1 MASIPDN
8 QTPNAPKKG
17 STSSRRS
24 SNTRRMDKRSAEALR
39 VSSSAS
45 LLRPTVGERD
55 LSFFDVVSI
64 LERQAWIIV
73 LATVAATALACY
85 MFVNQEKRYAARSS
99 VYIPATNSMS
109 LLSGVERGGSV
120 MQNMRGDSIETHALI
135 FKSYQILYQTWKKI
149 VEDPE
154 KRKLMRTVNPNDPKI
169 ENGGEHLAVAS
180 LVRMISV
187 SVGGS
192 QRDFKD
198 ANTITVSC
206 EALDP
211 YEAAMIVNTVV
222 EQYQAYFTEKYNR
235 TNDEVRKAIE
245 DSRTSLKVEIE
256 EKRKDLFEFIKTSQ
270 ITFIGSEENNPL
282 LTSLIKMSENLVNID
297 FQLLKLENRLES
309 LETSIAGR
317 EIDELKEEEIIALMS
332 GGEGDAVLE
341 TLISTARGSAD
352 AETYRVASAVTFGE
366 NTLQTRITELNMRLV
381 EAQKQYSSDHPQVK
395 SLKQQIADLERQVE
409 DNRAKTE
416 SETGKIGVVSYHQL
430 FRSYLEAL
438 KRRMSELREEKTK
451 INSYVEAK
459 DEEVRSITEY
469 REMIASKKLSIET
482 LKMMLDQNDQS
493 LKQLSLMSNV
503 NTYQVE
509 VLSQAVEDPN
519 PVYPNFFKFLV
530 MGFAVGLVGGV
541 ALAYLVDVTDAT
553 FHSPTDVVRMCRA
566 PILVQIRPFIP
577 HFKDITPKTRKM
589 NYEAKKPDPALIA
602 YYHSNDPLCENFRLI
617 RTRVFNQFKGV
628 KSVVLM
634 GTSPHPTD
642 GKTMFISNLAV
653 KFAESGKKVLLI
665 DGDMRKPDLHKW
677 FGLTN
682 TSGFSNVLTNAA
694 TIEDSIKPTVVE
706 NLSVMTA
713 GTKLKSPSEIVAS
726 QRFDEVIANLRQM
739 YDVILI
745 DAPPTLYVND
755 AQSMGPRVDGVFYIF
770 RIRRRGRPDVV
781 SGIRGLADVG
791 SNILGCVVNL
801 FGKHRSYNEAAIEE
815 DTKGYG
821 YGYGY
826 GSGYGGGYG
835 GGYGEG
841 YEENHSASNQP
852 TNNPPQ
858 NGGMNDPHPSIN

>member
-1 MASIPDN
+1 MANIPDN
-8 QTPNAPKKG
+8 QTPTAPEKG
-17 STSSRRS
+17 AASSRRS
-24 SNTRRMDKRSAEALR
+24 SNFRRTDKRSAEALR
-39 VSSSAS
+39 VSSSVS
-45 LLRPTVGERD
+45 LLRPSIGDRD
-55 LSFFDVVSI
+55 LSFLDVVNI

-73 LATVAATALACY
+73 LTTVVATALSCY

-109 LLSGVERGGSV
+109 ILNGVERGGNV

-135 FKSYQILYQTWKKI
+135 FKSYQILYQAWKEI
-149 VEDPE
+149 IEDPE
-154 KRKLMRTVNPNDPKI
+154 KRKLMRTIDPNDPKI
-169 ENGGEHLAVAS
+169 EAGEHLAVAA
-180 LVRMISV
+180 LERMISV
-187 SVGGS
+187 AVGGA

-198 ANTITVSC
+198 ANTITVTC
-206 EALDP
+206 ESLDP
-211 YEAAMIVNTVV
+211 YEAAMIVNVVV

-235 TNDEVRKAIE
+235 TNDDVRKAIE
-245 DSRTSLKVEIE
+245 DSRTTLEVEIE

-282 LTSLIKMSENLVNID
+282 LTSLIKMSENMVDID

-332 GGEGDAVLE
+332 GGEGDAVLD
-341 TLISTARGSAD
+341 TLITTARGSSD

-366 NTLQTRITELNMRLV
+366 NTLQSRITELNMKLV

-469 REMIASKKLSIET
+469 RETIASKKLSIET
-482 LKMMLDQNDQS
+482 LKTMLDQNEQS
-493 LKQLSLMSNV
+493 LKQLSLMSDV
-503 NTYQVE
+503 NKYQVE
-509 VLSQAVEDPN
+509 VLSQAVANSN
-519 PVYPNFFKFLV
+519 PVYPNLFKFLV
-530 MGFAVGLVGGV
+530 MGFALGLVGGV
-541 ALAYLVDVTDAT
+541 ALAYVVDVTDAT

-566 PILVQIRPFIP
+566 PILVQIRSFVP

-589 NYEAKKPDPALIA
+589 NREAKKPDPALIA

-617 RTRVFNQFKGV
+617 RTRVFNQFKGA
-628 KSVVLM
+628 KNVVLM

-642 GKTMFISNLAV
+642 GKTMCISNLAV

-665 DGDMRKPDLHKW
+665 DGDMRKPDIHRW

-682 TSGFSNVLTNAA
+682 SCGFSNVLTNSA
-694 TIEDSIKPTVVE
+694 TFEEAINSTVIE

-726 QRFDEVIANLRQM
+726 QNFDDVVAKLRQM

-745 DAPPTLYVND
+745 DAPPVLYVND
-755 AQSMGPRVDGVFYIF
+755 AQSMGPRVDGVFYVF
-770 RIRRRGRPDVV
+770 RIRRRGRPEVV
-781 SGIRGLADVG
+781 AGIRGLADVG
-791 SNILGCVVNL
+791 CNILGCVVNL
-801 FGKHRSYNEAAIEE
+801 FGKHRAYNE
-815 DTKGYG
+815 TVV
-821 YGYGY
+821 
-826 GSGYGGGYG
+826 
-835 GGYGEG
+835 
-841 YEENHSASNQP
+841 
-852 TNNPPQ
+852 
-858 NGGMNDPHPSIN
+858 